1 MRSFAA
7 LSTDP
12 RSMERRSDKMRNPTR
27 QPPFSTYWDRVNEAL
42 RAAGEPTAKRDE
54 AGMLYETGQ
63 PAEDAA
69 SVIIDQRRHHAAE
82 EDRADQVYWE
92 GH

>member
-1 MRSFAA
+1 
-7 LSTDP
+7 
-12 RSMERRSDKMRNPTR
+12 MRNPTR

-42 RAAGEPTAKRDE
+42 RVAGEPAAKRGE
-54 AGMLYETGQ
+54 AEMLYETDQ

-82 EDRADQVYWE
+82 EDRADQVYGE
-92 GH
+92 GQ